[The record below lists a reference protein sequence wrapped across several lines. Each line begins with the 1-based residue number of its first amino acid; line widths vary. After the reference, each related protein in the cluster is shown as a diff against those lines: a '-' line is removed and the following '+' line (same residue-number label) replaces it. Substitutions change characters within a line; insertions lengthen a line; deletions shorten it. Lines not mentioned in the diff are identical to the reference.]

1 MRHGMTNDR
10 IEELH
15 RNNSM
20 SILTDAE
27 VMAGWHFCHFGWD
40 GMLIHLTDDEM
51 AWCGCTFHT
60 ECLEAKAAVAR
71 KEAQDRLNAKY
82 DALPPDHGPDTP
94 PTAV

>member
-1 MRHGMTNDR
+1 MRHGMTNER
-10 IEELH
+10 YWVLTQ
-15 RNNSM
+15 NAAM
-20 SILTDAE
+20 PCLTDEE

-60 ECLEAKAAVAR
+60 ECLESRADVAR

-82 DALPPDHGPDTP
+82 DALPPDYGPDTP
-94 PTAV
+94 HTAV